1 MIFSDILP
9 LGYMIRYA
17 PSMEQPFD
25 SKKSFFSARASS
37 EASSFFKLAVPMFL
51 TQLALQLIQVNS
63 VVQSGNYSTDVQAG
77 IMLAGNLWFPV
88 MIGIGG
94 VLFFVTPMIAQLYGA
109 KNIKDIGPLARQA
122 IWLSIPIVLIG
133 MLILSKASFI
143 LTIAKVDPEIIKYSK
158 EYLSYFVFALPA
170 ILLSQPLR
178 SLCEGTTRPL
188 PITLLNIL
196 MLLIAIVGNYTF
208 IYGNFGF
215 PEMGAR
221 GAGLSAVIGTWSSF
235 LILIVYLKY
244 KSAFG
249 TELFSK
255 FELPNLKILKEI
267 LIGGIP
273 VGLGN
278 FIELSMFSGAGIVL
292 GRFGSEVIAANG
304 IALTLGG
311 LFFMVPLSISNA
323 AAVRVGNNVGANNMK
338 GAKYSSYFS
347 LRLATICALF
357 MSLIIVINAEFLS
370 SLLNDNPKVI
380 ALAVVLLSF
389 AAFFQLADG
398 LAMASIGSMR
408 GYKDTFGPMKIMA
421 ISYWGVGL
429 PLGIILSITD
439 LIVEQMGAVGMWTG
453 MATGLSVAAVL
464 MVRRVRKISTQF
476 INEN

>member
-1 MIFSDILP
+1 
-9 LGYMIRYA
+9 
-17 PSMEQPFD
+17 
-25 SKKSFFSARASS
+25 
-37 EASSFFKLAVPMFL
+37 MFL

-109 KNIKDIGPLARQA
+109 RNIKDIGPLARQA
-122 IWLSIPIVLIG
+122 IWLSLPIVLIG

-143 LTIAKVDPEIIKYSK
+143 LTIAKVDPGIIKYSK

-221 GAGLSAVIGTWSSF
+221 GAGLSAVIGTWTSF
-235 LILIVYLKY
+235 LILIIYLKH

-255 FELPNLKILKEI
+255 FDLPNPKIIKEI
-267 LIGGIP
+267 LVGGIP

-347 LRLATICALF
+347 LRLATVCALF
-357 MSLIIVINAEFLS
+357 MSLIIIINAEFLS

-421 ISYWGVGL
+421 ISYWGIGL

-453 MATGLSVAAVL
+453 MAAGLSVAAVL

>member
-1 MIFSDILP
+1 
-9 LGYMIRYA
+9 
-17 PSMEQPFD
+17 MEQPFD

-235 LILIVYLKY
+235 LILIIYLKY

-255 FELPNLKILKEI
+255 FDLPNPKILKEI

>member
-1 MIFSDILP
+1 
-9 LGYMIRYA
+9 
-17 PSMEQPFD
+17 MEQPLE
-25 SKKSFFSARASS
+25 SKNALFSRRAVN

-63 VVQSGNYSTDVQAG
+63 VVQSGNYSTEVQAG

-88 MIGIGG
+88 MVGIGG
-94 VLFFVTPMIAQLYGA
+94 VLFFVTPMVAQLYGA
-109 KNIKDIGPLARQA
+109 RNLKEIGPLARQA
-122 IWLSIPIVLIG
+122 IWLSLPIVLFG
-133 MLILSKASFI
+133 MFILSEAATI
-143 LTIAKVDPEIIKYSK
+143 LTIAKVDPSIIKYSE
-158 EYLSYFVFALPA
+158 EYLSYFIFALPA

-178 SLCEGTTRPL
+178 SLCEGVTRPL
-188 PITLLNIL
+188 PITLLNVL
-196 MLLIAIVGNYTF
+196 MLLIAIIGNYTF

-221 GAGLSAVIGTWSSF
+221 GAGLSAVIGTWTTF
-235 LILIVYLKY
+235 ILLILYLKY

-249 TELFSK
+249 TELFSR
-255 FELPNLKILKEI
+255 FDMPNLQKLKEI
-267 LIGGIP
+267 LVGGIP

-278 FIELSMFSGAGIVL
+278 FIELSMFSGAGIIL

-311 LFFMVPLSISNA
+311 LFFMVPLSIGNA
-323 AAVRVGNNVGANNMK
+323 AAVRVGNNVGASDMK

-357 MSLIIVINAEFLS
+357 MSFIIVFNAEFLA
-370 SLLNDNPKVI
+370 SLLNDNKEVI
-380 ALAVVLLSF
+380 GLAVTLLFF
-389 AAFFQLADG
+389 AAFFQVADG

-421 ISYWGVGL
+421 VSYWGVGL
-429 PLGIILSITD
+429 PLGIVLSITD
-439 LIVEQMGAVGMWTG
+439 IITDQMGAVGMWTG
-453 MATGLSVAAVL
+453 MASGLLVAAVL
-464 MVRRVRKISTQF
+464 MVRRVRIISTKF

>member
-1 MIFSDILP
+1 
-9 LGYMIRYA
+9 
-17 PSMEQPFD
+17 
-25 SKKSFFSARASS
+25 
-37 EASSFFKLAVPMFL
+37 MFL

-109 KNIKDIGPLARQA
+109 RNIKDIGPLARQA
-122 IWLSIPIVLIG
+122 IWLSLPIVLIG

-158 EYLSYFVFALPA
+158 EYLSYFIFALPA

-221 GAGLSAVIGTWSSF
+221 GAGLSAVIGTWTSF
-235 LILIVYLKY
+235 LILIIYLKH

-255 FELPNLKILKEI
+255 FDLPNPKIIKEI
-267 LIGGIP
+267 LVGGIP

-347 LRLATICALF
+347 LRLATVCALF
-357 MSLIIVINAEFLS
+357 MSLIIIINAEFLS

-421 ISYWGVGL
+421 ISYWGIGL

-453 MATGLSVAAVL
+453 MAAGLSVAAVL

>member
-1 MIFSDILP
+1 
-9 LGYMIRYA
+9 
-17 PSMEQPFD
+17 
-25 SKKSFFSARASS
+25 
-37 EASSFFKLAVPMFL
+37 MFL

-77 IMLAGNLWFPV
+77 IMLAGNLWLPV

>member
-1 MIFSDILP
+1 
-9 LGYMIRYA
+9 
-17 PSMEQPFD
+17 
-25 SKKSFFSARASS
+25 
-37 EASSFFKLAVPMFL
+37 
-51 TQLALQLIQVNS
+51 
-63 VVQSGNYSTDVQAG
+63 
-77 IMLAGNLWFPV
+77 

-109 KNIKDIGPLARQA
+109 RSIKDIGPLARQA
-122 IWLSIPIVLIG
+122 IWLSLPIVLIG

-221 GAGLSAVIGTWSSF
+221 GAGLSAVIGTWTSF
-235 LILIVYLKY
+235 LILIIYLKH

-255 FELPNLKILKEI
+255 FDLPNPKIIKEI
-267 LIGGIP
+267 LVGGIP

-347 LRLATICALF
+347 LRLATVCALF
-357 MSLIIVINAEFLS
+357 MSLIIIINAEFLS

-421 ISYWGVGL
+421 ISYWGIGL

-453 MATGLSVAAVL
+453 MAAGLSVAAVL

>member
-1 MIFSDILP
+1 
-9 LGYMIRYA
+9 
-17 PSMEQPFD
+17 MEQPFN

>member
-1 MIFSDILP
+1 
-9 LGYMIRYA
+9 
-17 PSMEQPFD
+17 MEQPLE
-25 SKKSFFSARASS
+25 SKNALFSRRAAN

-63 VVQSGNYSTDVQAG
+63 VVQSGNYSTEVQAG

-88 MIGIGG
+88 MVGIGG
-94 VLFFVTPMIAQLYGA
+94 VLFFVTPMVAQLYGA
-109 KNIKDIGPLARQA
+109 RNLKEIGPLARQA
-122 IWLSIPIVLIG
+122 IWLSLPIVLFG
-133 MLILSKASFI
+133 MFILSEAATI
-143 LTIAKVDPEIIKYSK
+143 LTIAKVDPSIIKYSE
-158 EYLSYFVFALPA
+158 EYLSYFIFALPA

-178 SLCEGTTRPL
+178 SLCEGVTRPL
-188 PITLLNIL
+188 PITLLNVL
-196 MLLIAIVGNYTF
+196 MLLIAIIGNYTF

-221 GAGLSAVIGTWSSF
+221 GAGLSAVIGTWTTF
-235 LILIVYLKY
+235 ILLILYLKH

-249 TELFSK
+249 TELFSR
-255 FELPNLKILKEI
+255 FDMPNLQKLKEI
-267 LIGGIP
+267 LVGGIP

-278 FIELSMFSGAGIVL
+278 FIELSMFSGAGIIL

-311 LFFMVPLSISNA
+311 LFFMVPLSIGNA
-323 AAVRVGNNVGANNMK
+323 AAVRVGNNVGASDMK

-357 MSLIIVINAEFLS
+357 MSFIIVFNAEFLA
-370 SLLNDNPKVI
+370 SLLNDNKEVI
-380 ALAVVLLSF
+380 GLAVTLLFF
-389 AAFFQLADG
+389 AAFFQVADG

-421 ISYWGVGL
+421 VSYWGVGL
-429 PLGIILSITD
+429 PLGIVLSITD
-439 LIVEQMGAVGMWTG
+439 IITDQMGAVGMWTG
-453 MATGLSVAAVL
+453 MASGLLVAAVL
-464 MVRRVRKISTQF
+464 MVRRVRIISTKF